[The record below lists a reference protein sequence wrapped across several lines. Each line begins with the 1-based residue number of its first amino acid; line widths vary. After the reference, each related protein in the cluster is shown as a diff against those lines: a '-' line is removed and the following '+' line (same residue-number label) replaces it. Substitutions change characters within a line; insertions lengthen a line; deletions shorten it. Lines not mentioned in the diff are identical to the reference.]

1 MKRKILA
8 TLLCLISISSMAQTD
23 STLFKGKIT
32 NKEYDVYMNIDFY
45 HKNLKV
51 PGQELFGEMPGYFG
65 DRRDSRKWL
74 ITDADIEGKTAHL
87 SIINDYGSEDLT
99 ADLIALP
106 DGSYEL
112 QQKEGSN
119 LKIARNRKWVKIP
132 KKLKFTKQCRQSTQN
147 IAEMPLAIMVNS
159 EGLLYNIAR
168 VIILYSKGN
177 YTK

>member
-1 MKRKILA
+1 MQFSWFKLITLSQLIEKVMKRKILA

-112 QQKEGSN
+112 QQKDGSN

-132 KKLKFTKQCRQSTQN
+132 KNLKFTKQ
-147 IAEMPLAIMVNS
+147 
-159 EGLLYNIAR
+159 
-168 VIILYSKGN
+168 
-177 YTK
+177 

>member
-1 MKRKILA
+1 
-8 TLLCLISISSMAQTD
+8 MAQTD

-112 QQKEGSN
+112 HHKEGSN

-132 KKLKFTKQCRQSTQN
+132 KNLKFTKQ
-147 IAEMPLAIMVNS
+147 
-159 EGLLYNIAR
+159 
-168 VIILYSKGN
+168 
-177 YTK
+177 

>member
-99 ADLIALP
+99 EKIIGRP
-106 DGSYEL
+106 EGSYEL

-132 KKLKFTKQCRQSTQN
+132 KNLKFTNKQ
-147 IAEMPLAIMVNS
+147 
-159 EGLLYNIAR
+159 
-168 VIILYSKGN
+168 
-177 YTK
+177 

>member
-1 MKRKILA
+1 M
-8 TLLCLISISSMAQTD
+8 TQTD

-74 ITDADIEGKTAHL
+74 ITDAVIEG
-87 SIINDYGSEDLT
+87 INDYGSEDLT

-132 KKLKFTKQCRQSTQN
+132 KNLKFTNKQ
-147 IAEMPLAIMVNS
+147 
-159 EGLLYNIAR
+159 
-168 VIILYSKGN
+168 
-177 YTK
+177 

>member
-1 MKRKILA
+1 
-8 TLLCLISISSMAQTD
+8 MAQTD

-99 ADLIALP
+99 AALIALP

-112 QQKEGSN
+112 QQKKGSN

-132 KKLKFTKQCRQSTQN
+132 KNLKFTKQ
-147 IAEMPLAIMVNS
+147 
-159 EGLLYNIAR
+159 
-168 VIILYSKGN
+168 
-177 YTK
+177 

>member
-1 MKRKILA
+1 
-8 TLLCLISISSMAQTD
+8 MAQTD

-99 ADLIALP
+99 ADLIAFP

-132 KKLKFTKQCRQSTQN
+132 KNLKFTNKQ
-147 IAEMPLAIMVNS
+147 
-159 EGLLYNIAR
+159 
-168 VIILYSKGN
+168 
-177 YTK
+177 

>member
-1 MKRKILA
+1 
-8 TLLCLISISSMAQTD
+8 MAQTD

-112 QQKEGSN
+112 QQKKGSN

-132 KKLKFTKQCRQSTQN
+132 KNLKFTKQ
-147 IAEMPLAIMVNS
+147 
-159 EGLLYNIAR
+159 
-168 VIILYSKGN
+168 
-177 YTK
+177 

>member
-1 MKRKILA
+1 
-8 TLLCLISISSMAQTD
+8 MAQTD

-65 DRRDSRKWL
+65 DKRDSRKWL

-99 ADLIALP
+99 ADLIVLP

-132 KKLKFTKQCRQSTQN
+132 KNLKFTKQ
-147 IAEMPLAIMVNS
+147 
-159 EGLLYNIAR
+159 
-168 VIILYSKGN
+168 
-177 YTK
+177 